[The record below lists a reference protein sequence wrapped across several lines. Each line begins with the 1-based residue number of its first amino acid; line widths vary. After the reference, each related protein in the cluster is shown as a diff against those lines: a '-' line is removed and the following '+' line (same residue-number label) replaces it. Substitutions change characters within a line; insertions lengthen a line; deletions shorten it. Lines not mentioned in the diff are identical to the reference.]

1 MSYRPL
7 YEDPTYDD
15 DGQCVDEDADWED
28 IDPEQ
33 LGIDIPEDS
42 STYSPWDTINS

>member
-15 DGQCVDEDADWED
+15 DGQCVDEDFDLNDQPED
-28 IDPEQ
+28 IDSEIYGPY
-33 LGIDIPEDS
+33 
-42 STYSPWDTINS
+42 STVNS